1 MLYCILPPMIIKGEE
16 ITLVCFSSHCLLPA
30 VDIYSCLL
38 TPSAQVLQQSSFF
51 PAGMISG
58 NMGDKR

>member
-1 MLYCILPPMIIKGEE
+1 MFNCILPPMIIEGEE

-51 PAGMISG
+51 LQE
-58 NMGDKR
+58 

>member
-1 MLYCILPPMIIKGEE
+1 MLYCILPPMIIEGEE

-30 VDIYSCLL
+30 VDICLL
-38 TPSAQVLQQSSFF
+38 TPSAQVLQQSSFV